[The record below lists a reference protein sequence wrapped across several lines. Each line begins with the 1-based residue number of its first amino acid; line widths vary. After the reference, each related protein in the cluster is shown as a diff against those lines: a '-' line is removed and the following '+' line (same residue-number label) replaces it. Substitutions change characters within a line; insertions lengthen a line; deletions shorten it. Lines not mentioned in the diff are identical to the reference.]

1 MKKMNFSKLLTLAFA
16 ASTLFLTSCVKDP
29 DVVVPV
35 VKEYAKV
42 MLFHG
47 ATDAGAV
54 NLQINSVTK
63 NVDSLK
69 YGSATTYNQVELA
82 AGKKTVITA
91 LGAKSGAKI
100 ATDSLLMN
108 KDIGYSYFVYQENDA
123 AKTVS
128 MFKSVDDLALPV
140 AGKGRLRLVHLIPDL
155 QVGVDVE
162 LVAPGAIATIN
173 SQFKNVKFKD
183 LSNFLDVAAGSY
195 DVKVKLTG
203 TTQLLIS
210 VPISITVADGKL
222 YTIVARG
229 YSNAIAPRGGTLTVI
244 NNN

>member
-1 MKKMNFSKLLTLAFA
+1 MKKMNFSKLLTLALA
-16 ASTLFLTSCVKDP
+16 ASTLFVTSCTP
-29 DVVVPV
+29 DTEVPTPV

-42 MLFHG
+42 MVFHG
-47 ATDAGAV
+47 ATDAAAI

-69 YGSATTYNQVELA
+69 YGSATAYNQAELA
-82 AGKKTVITA
+82 AGKKTVVTI

-123 AKTVS
+123 AKTVT
-128 MFKSVDDLALPV
+128 MFKTVDDLALPV
-140 AGKGRLRLVHLIPDL
+140 AGKGRLRLIHLIPDS
-155 QVGVDVE
+155 QIGVDVE
-162 LVAPGAIATIN
+162 LVAPGASATQN
-173 SQFKNVKFKD
+173 SLFKNVKFKD
-183 LSNFLDVAAGSY
+183 INNFIDVAAGTY

-203 TTQLLIS
+203 TTQLLLTNA
-210 VPISITVADGKL
+210 VSITIADGKL
-222 YTIVARG
+222 YTLVARG
-229 YSNAIAPRGGTLTVI
+229 YANLVAPRGGALSVI